1 MGNEEFSV
9 TNGVER
15 TPLTEAGVLKK
26 KHRKILKQC
35 ESDLIYF
42 TEMMTLTKANIVF
55 HKNELKKLKGK
66 RMYL

>member
-1 MGNEEFSV
+1 MGNEEFNV
-9 TNGVER
+9 TNGVEQ
-15 TPLTEAGVLKK
+15 TSLTEVGMLKK

-35 ESDLIYF
+35 EADLIYF